1 MTQSLKGEEVLLN
14 FFKASPHSRGRVR
27 VLKISRHKPPLP
39 WRERVGVRGV
49 KIEGEEKNGVS
60 G

>member
-1 MTQSLKGEEVLLN
+1 MN